1 MWCGLIQKGGA
12 ARNLWRG
19 NMFDLEMESGFFGA
33 RKMVLFYS
41 VVVKE
46 KMGLKEG
53 KRAGDEEEMGIG
65 VNGVMGFYG
74 LPSGYLG
81 IYIMNNEYNVRNR
94 NMGM

>member
-1 MWCGLIQKGGA
+1 
-12 ARNLWRG
+12 
-19 NMFDLEMESGFFGA
+19 
-33 RKMVLFYS
+33 
-41 VVVKE
+41 
-46 KMGLKEG
+46 MGLKEEQ
-53 KRAGDEEEMGIG
+53 RAGDEEEMGIG